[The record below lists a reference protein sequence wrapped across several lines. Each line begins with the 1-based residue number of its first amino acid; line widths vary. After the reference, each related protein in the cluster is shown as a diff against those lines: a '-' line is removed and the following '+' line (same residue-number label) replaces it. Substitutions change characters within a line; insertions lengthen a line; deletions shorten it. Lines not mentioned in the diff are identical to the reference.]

1 MTGSK
6 FFALFLFCVGA
17 PLALA
22 KLSLHQGWFSQ
33 EDTNNKGEWV
43 KDGLQVPLPSPKEPG
58 VDWYLVYIESGDCLK
73 TCEQALYTLQQLYTG
88 LGRKQLKLKTLIS
101 SAVKPVQLNS
111 YAALDW
117 SEPSDSL
124 VPFNNKILLLNEDG
138 LALLQYPATEDMS
151 AMIAVARDIRSDLN
165 RLMNFDRGGL

>member
-33 EDTNNKGEWV
+33 DDTNNKGEWI
-43 KDGLQVPLPSPKEPG
+43 KDGVQVPLPTPKEAE
-58 VDWYLVYIESGDCLK
+58 VDWYLVYVESEDCQK

-88 LGRKQLKLKTLIS
+88 LGRKQLKLKTLIF
-101 SAVKPVQLNS
+101 SAVKPAQLNN
-111 YAALDW
+111 YAALGW
-117 SEPSDSL
+117 SEPADAL
-124 VPFNNKILLLNEDG
+124 VSFNNKILLLNKDG

-151 AMIAVARDIRSDLN
+151 AMITVARDIRSDLN